1 MEQSPFLVK
10 ICQLEQDYQTLED
23 CLRACRDLE
32 EADIDLQLRR
42 VWRAYREASCGL
54 EEAIR
59 SSRSPAMRRLA
70 QAQHT
75 YDRTVQALLEETLP
89 ADLHSEGTTPGED
102 RTEARM
108 LCAEYAVDFARQA
121 VRRAYENLYA
131 DGGCIAQ
138 CEFGPGGKPEN
149 VRTVFE
155 EWENLTARG

>member
-59 SSRSPAMRRLA
+59 SQPLSGHAPS
-70 QAQHT
+70 
-75 YDRTVQALLEETLP
+75 
-89 ADLHSEGTTPGED
+89 
-102 RTEARM
+102 
-108 LCAEYAVDFARQA
+108 
-121 VRRAYENLYA
+121 
-131 DGGCIAQ
+131 
-138 CEFGPGGKPEN
+138 GPGPAH
-149 VRTVFE
+149 
-155 EWENLTARG
+155 L

>member
-32 EADIDLQLRR
+32 KADIDLQLRR

-54 EEAIR
+54 EEAIQ

-75 YDRTVQALLEETLP
+75 YDRTVQALLEETL
-89 ADLHSEGTTPGED
+89 A
-102 RTEARM
+102 A
-108 LCAEYAVDFARQA
+108 
-121 VRRAYENLYA
+121 
-131 DGGCIAQ
+131 
-138 CEFGPGGKPEN
+138 
-149 VRTVFE
+149 
-155 EWENLTARG
+155 

>member
-59 SSRSPAMRRLA
+59 SSHSPAMRRLA

-75 YDRTVQALLEETLP
+75 YDRTVQALMEETLP
-89 ADLHSEGTTPGED
+89 EDLHSEGTTPGED
-102 RTEARM
+102 RTEAWM

-121 VRRAYENLYA
+121 VRRAMLAVLSAAGEA
-131 DGGCIAQ
+131 RQQEQDR
-138 CEFGPGGKPEN
+138 ETHK
-149 VRTVFE
+149 E
-155 EWENLTARG
+155 EQPQ